1 MAEEETTYSDC
12 LYFTS
17 NALARMLTR
26 MADEE
31 FKSVGLAPS
40 HAFLLM
46 SVNQHPGIQPGELS
60 DLLQLSPSTVTRLVE
75 KMEYRG
81 YLERHSEGRATHV
94 HPTQQCLDL
103 DEKLRATWQS
113 LTDRYTDVLGDRYS
127 NVLTE
132 MTFTA
137 TEKLE
142 E

>member
-1 MAEEETTYSDC
+1 MAEKETTYSDC

-31 FKSVGLAPS
+31 FRAVGLAPS
-40 HAFLLM
+40 HAFLLLT
-46 SVNQHPGIQPGELS
+46 VNKRPGIQPGQMSEI
-60 DLLQLSPSTVTRLVE
+60 LQLSPSTVTRLVE

-81 YLERHSEGRATHV
+81 YLERHSEGRATYV
-94 HPTQQCLDL
+94 HPTQKCLEL
-103 DEKLRATWQS
+103 DEELRDVWQS
-113 LTDRYTDVLGDRYS
+113 LTDRYTEVLGDRYS
-127 NVLTE
+127 KVLTE

-142 E
+142 D